1 MSDTREILRRGIGDF
16 APGPEAYE
24 RVLRRL
30 ERKRRTKRIVAGA
43 VAAAI
48 VLIGSLAFLRSVV
61 RTEQPLV
68 TDEPVA
74 VGNGKIAYRDGYQIV
89 VIEPDGSGRVQLT
102 SGRYNNYPNYP
113 AWSADGSK
121 IAFVAYDHGET
132 SLFTMNADGSGKT
145 LVQGVTD
152 RIDGFMHPSW
162 SPDGTQL
169 VFMAGLSG
177 HGDRSIR
184 LYVVN
189 VDGSGLTKITR
200 GRHQDWWPSW
210 SPDGTKI
217 AFVTGPV
224 GTRRDLATMSPDG
237 SNRTTLVRGSTN
249 YADWSPDGSQIL
261 FTQNSRRGWDVFRI
275 NSDGTGR
282 IRLTD
287 SPGKGEFFPVYSPDG
302 TQIAFR
308 RSFDNW
314 HNYIVTMVIGGTQ
327 GPRRVTEVAFTED
340 PLSWQPT

>member
-1 MSDTREILRRGIGDF
+1 M
-16 APGPEAYE
+16 
-24 RVLRRL
+24 
-30 ERKRRTKRIVAGA
+30 
-43 VAAAI
+43 
-48 VLIGSLAFLRSVV
+48 
-61 RTEQPLV
+61 V
-68 TDEPVA
+68 TDEP
-74 VGNGKIAYRDGYQIV
+74 VGNGKIAYNDDNQIV

-102 SGRYNNYPNYP
+102 SGRYNNYP
-113 AWSADGSK
+113 AWSPDGSK
-121 IAFVAYDHGET
+121 IAYVAYEHGEG

-152 RIDGFMHPSW
+152 RIDGFMYPSW

-177 HGDRSIR
+177 HGDRSAR

-224 GTRRDLATMSPDG
+224 GAKRDLATMSPDG

-249 YADWSPDGSQIL
+249 YPDWSPDGSQIL
-261 FTQNSRRGWDVFRI
+261 FTENSRRGWDVFSI
-275 NSDGTGR
+275 SSDGTR
-282 IRLTD
+282 RTRLTD
-287 SPGKGEFFPVYSPDG
+287 TPGIWELFPVFSPDG

-308 RSFDNW
+308 RWLNSW
-314 HNYIVTMVIGGTQ
+314 RSYIVTMVIGGTE
-327 GPRRVTEVAFTED
+327 GPVRVTEVDHSED